1 MAVRHSTP
9 PDKIGVEAEAESEF
23 HISQWLGVVRRRRLL
38 LIIVAGLVVA
48 ISIVLYF
55 MTPRQYRATTVLQIE
70 RRPTSA
76 AAMQQPMQIDDW
88 FDAQS
93 FYPTQYRLLQSR
105 GLAERV
111 VKNLRLADDPVFNPG
126 RSRLPGGSGGAV
138 TASDDAATL
147 AGLAYGVLG
156 GLEVTPIRNT
166 RLVEVSYVS
175 TTPELA
181 ARIANGVADT
191 YIDWGVETRFATVGK
206 ASTFLTSQIEALKQE
221 IQDKEAQLQAYS
233 RRSDIVA
240 LDPSSNVTLQRL
252 EGLNKDYVGAMSE
265 RIGKESR
272 YKELANSPDD
282 MVADTVSGG
291 LVTQL
296 RGEQLKLE
304 RDYAT
309 KLNTYKPEWPAMQ
322 ELKAQIDKGRQHLAN
337 VTHEMVGKARDSAR
351 AEYQGALRR
360 EEALVA
366 ELTRQKSDAMQLNS
380 AAVEYNN
387 LKVEVSTRRT
397 LLDEL
402 VRKQSET
409 EVASRLQG
417 THDSNIV
424 VVDRALVPGGPY
436 RPSLRRNL
444 GLGLVLG
451 LALGLGFVFFVE
463 YLDRSVKTAEDV
475 DRILSLPVLAVIPD
489 VGRSSNGYGYGRS
502 YGYPY
507 GYGQRRSKGQSGR
520 PTPAGQKWGGDAGAG
535 QIELVSHFKPRLAVS
550 EAYRSLRTALL
561 LSTTNR
567 LKSVVL
573 TSAIPGEGKT
583 STAVNLAVVL
593 AQLGRQVLLVDAD
606 LRKPRLHEVFG
617 VSNRLG
623 LVNFLTGTA
632 DETGI
637 FLQTPVPNLYL
648 TPTGP
653 VPPNPSELLSSE
665 RMMDFVAVA
674 YQRFENVV
682 FDSPPIL
689 PVTDAT
695 VLGAMSDGVV
705 MCVGSGM
712 VLREDARNCRQRL
725 QLSDVRIL
733 GAALN
738 RFREHHGRYG
748 KRYRA
753 YQKYVD
759 DAAAVATPRAQ
770 RRP

>member
-1 MAVRHSTP
+1 MAVRHSSA
-9 PDKIGVEAEAESEF
+9 PDKIGVESEAESEF

-38 LIIVAGLVVA
+38 LVIVAGLVTA

-126 RSRLPGGSGGAV
+126 RARVPGGSGGAV

-147 AGLAYGVLG
+147 SGLAYGVLG
-156 GLEVTPIRNT
+156 GLEVNPIRNT
-166 RLVEVSYVS
+166 RLVEVSYVA

-181 ARIANGVADT
+181 ARVANGVADA

-252 EGLNKDYVGAMSE
+252 EALNKDYVGAVSE
-265 RIGKESR
+265 RIGKEAH

-282 MVADTVSGG
+282 IVADTVSGG

-309 KLNTYKPEWPAMQ
+309 KLNTYKPEWPAMK

-337 VTHEMVGKARDSAR
+337 VTQEMVGKARDSAR

-360 EEALVA
+360 EQALSD
-366 ELTRQKSDAMQLNS
+366 ELARQKGEAMQLNS

-489 VGRSSNGYGYGRS
+489 VARSSNGYGYGGS
-502 YGYPY
+502 YGY
-507 GYGQRRSKGQSGR
+507 GYGQRRSKGQPAR
-520 PTPAGQKWGGDAGAG
+520 PTLAGQKSGGDAGAG

-617 VSNRLG
+617 VSNRIG
-623 LVNFLTGTA
+623 LVSFLTGSA

-637 FLQTPVPNLYL
+637 FLRTSVPNLFL

-705 MCVGSGM
+705 LCVGSGM
-712 VLREDARNCRQRL
+712 VLREDARTCRQRL

-759 DAAAVATPRAQ
+759 DAAAGPSPHAQ